1 MQVKLV
7 TITPEAEKLITYIAR
22 VSNPANQF
30 NENIAGLLRY
40 CHREGHVSVFEQAHM
55 TVEIKTT
62 RAISAQLLRHRSFCF
77 QEFSQRYAAVTEKP
91 EVPELRL
98 QDSKNRQSSL
108 PVPPE
113 MEDAIEK
120 LQLEAQW
127 MFDQTQN
134 LYERMLAA
142 GIAKECA
149 RGILPMNSP
158 TTIYMTGNI
167 RSWMHYL
174 KLRTGN
180 GTQKEHAD
188 IALAIKDIFCR
199 ELPIVA
205 DALFGE

>member
-180 GTQKEHAD
+180 GTQQEHAE